1 MFEVFNYEDI
11 ICARGNREM
20 PWKPSFQMNVYY
32 YLIDGLLIDSGPYS
46 LAEEAIEFFNAHKI
60 EQVFLSHIHEDHAGM
75 AYWLQEKMQVPIYL
89 HESSLE
95 EARREPELAKY
106 RLGIWGR
113 RKPFNAEPIS
123 DTIKTGSYVFDVID
137 SPGHCPYHKV
147 LHEKTKGW
155 LFSGDLLN
163 NLKPKSVMFDE
174 NMNET
179 ILSIRKVLDLD
190 FTTVF
195 CTHTG
200 IREKAK
206 ELFLNKLNY
215 LLELQ
220 KSIQTLRNSGFSDTE
235 IVEQLFPGPD
245 PISSLSGGEFSSYYL
260 VSTL

>member
-1 MFEVFNYEDI
+1 
-11 ICARGNREM
+11 
-20 PWKPSFQMNVYY
+20 MNVYY

-46 LAEEAIEFFNAHKI
+46 LAKEAIEFFNAHII

-75 AYWLQEKMQVPIYL
+75 AYWLQEKMQIPIYL
-89 HESSLE
+89 HEGSLE

-113 RKPFNAEPIS
+113 RKAFNAEPIN

-174 NMNET
+174 NTNDT

-195 CTHTG
+195 CAHTG
-200 IREKAK
+200 IRKNAK
-206 ELFLNKLNY
+206 NLFLKKLNY

-220 KSIQTLRNSGFSDTE
+220 KDTQVLRNRGFSNTE